1 MKVMRCDDD
10 IKPIAPI
17 LRRMEVMDMVSYPID
32 RFMVVYMT
40 ANRLHRQYKEEGRRF
55 KVAPDGARVIVQRIS

>member
-17 LRRMEVMDMVSYPID
+17 LRRMEVQDIVTYPID
-32 RFMVVYMT
+32 RYMVVYMT
-40 ANRLHRQYKEEGRRF
+40 VNRMHSQYKEEGRRF